1 MDVTTVRRRDLR
13 AAQEKKKRKVLV
25 PFLAGLGVAALFPVV
40 GSTLAANISLGSGS
54 IEFGQGQV
62 STVTCDSSIVITPSA
77 AYNSGSDTFNVNT
90 IELSDIADACE
101 GKVLTLTAQTSG
113 ANVELGSITYSVDV
127 YGGSWVIE
135 PSDPL
140 AADDLTGFIL
150 ESSS

>member
-40 GSTLAANISLGSGS
+40 GSTLAANISLGSGD

-62 STVTCDSSIVITPSA
+62 GTVTCDTSITITPSA
-77 AYNSGSDTFNVNT
+77 SYDAGTDSFNVGNVV
-90 IELSDIADACE
+90 LGDIAAACD
-101 GKVLTLTAQTSG
+101 GKTLTLTAQTSG
-113 ANVELGSITYSVDV
+113 GDVSIGSHTYSVDAD
-127 YGGSWVIE
+127 GGTWTFTTSGIT
-135 PSDPL
+135 SD
-140 AADDLTGFIL
+140 ALTGFIL